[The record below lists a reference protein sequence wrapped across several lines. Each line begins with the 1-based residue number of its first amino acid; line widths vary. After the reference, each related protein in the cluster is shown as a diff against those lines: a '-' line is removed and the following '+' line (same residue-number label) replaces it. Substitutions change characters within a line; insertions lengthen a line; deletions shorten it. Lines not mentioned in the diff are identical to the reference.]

1 MGWLGQLILGLLADL
16 LAPIVNAFV
25 GFLTFVVLFILSLF
39 EYAIKDVFSCN
50 LDTFNNTFPAIKTT
64 EVVIVSMATAL
75 CTLICLWQVFKSMW
89 GNIADETEEV
99 WKVFI
104 RTAVCMLLI
113 FNSHSLCNMFLNI
126 GQTFYVR
133 MSSSYTSQGWMALIT
148 NAGSFATNT
157 ANDYTEQFHSAV
169 DGDWSFLIDNLVTLV
184 TDLCGVC
191 LLIPVGYN
199 YVKLICEAVER
210 YIVLAFLTYTAPL
223 AFAMGTSRSTSNIM
237 KNWGRMYGSAIL
249 MVIFNVWTL
258 TLFRSSVENFGEIMG
273 DNKYMATM
281 LLYLAFL
288 KAAQRLDSYM
298 SSMGISV
305 AQTGGSMLDDFM
317 GSVNTLSSMGSTM
330 KGVGNLAATAV
341 GAVPK
346 AAGFIKGAFLGGGKN
361 KKLNANDGATNA
373 VGTVGALGTA
383 KVSGDTRAYGALRT
397 AAQNAKDIKPN
408 KDHMVGAYSK
418 AASFGQNGKFDTF
431 KSGTSVGMI
440 NGQGKYQKSV
450 SASNQQLASSIQ
462 REHPNFSFSNG
473 IEWKDSN
480 GRSGIVDSFAPK
492 GAFTT
497 DEGGR
502 VISTDGGI
510 AFGKNGEILD
520 RDVELF
526 DKNTGESLGTVGSFA
541 EEHSNALSSEST
553 PTDFS
558 GEYDVR
564 VSSEDGV
571 FDITNGETNGF
582 DGNNDFEIA
591 DTDGFGDNPF
601 NIDTPLVEDGFEVE
615 DSEEFVPEEQAED
628 QVEEQEEDEE
638 YEEDKD
644 NVDPADESPDDNE
657 RLEDFFN

>member
-1 MGWLGQLILGLLADL
+1 MGWLGKLILGVISDMA
-16 LAPIVNAFV
+16 APLVNAIV

-89 GNIADETEEV
+89 GNIVDETEEV

-104 RTAVCMLLI
+104 RTAVCMFLI
-113 FNSHSLCNMFLNI
+113 FNSHSLCNMFLNV

-223 AFAMGTSRSTSNIM
+223 AFAMGTSRSTSNIV
-237 KNWGRMYGSAIL
+237 KNWGRMYGAAIL

-258 TLFRSSVENFGEIMG
+258 TLFRSSVENFGKIMG

-317 GSVNTLSSMGSTM
+317 GSVSTLNSMGSTV
-330 KGVGNLAATAV
+330 KGVGNLAAAAV
-341 GAVPK
+341 GAAPK

-373 VGTVGALGTA
+373 VGSVGALGMS
-383 KVSGDTRAYGALRT
+383 KVSGEAKASGVLST
-397 AAQNAKDIKPN
+397 AAQKAKNIKPIE
-408 KDHMVGAYSK
+408 DHMVNGHSK
-418 AASFGQNGKFDTF
+418 AASFGQNGKFNTF
-431 KSGTSVGMI
+431 QSKAGVGMI
-440 NGQGKYQKSV
+440 NGQGQYQKSV
-450 SASNQQLASSIQ
+450 SATNQQLASSIQ
-462 REHPNFSFSNG
+462 REHSNFSSSNG
-473 IEWKDSN
+473 IGWRDNKGN
-480 GRSGIVDSFAPK
+480 SGTVDSFAPK
-492 GAFTT
+492 GAFAT

-520 RDVELF
+520 RDVDLF
-526 DKNTGESLGTVGSFA
+526 DNETGEPLGTVSSFA
-541 EEHSNALSSEST
+541 KEHSNALSSEST
-553 PTDFS
+553 PTDFN

-564 VSSEDGV
+564 VSPEDGV

-601 NIDTPLVEDGFEVE
+601 NIDTPSVEDGFEAE

-628 QVEEQEEDEE
+628 QDQEDIFGDED
-638 YEEDKD
+638 DPF
-644 NVDPADESPDDNE
+644 DPADDLSKQDTDELP
-657 RLEDFFN
+657 